1 MTGLLYLLNIACSS
15 GQSALC
21 KQYAKNGGN
30 STVFNI
36 NKALAGIAVF
46 VIWACIQG
54 FSFPLPTVLMGIGY
68 GVSLCISMHTGLRH

>member
-15 GQSALC
+15 AQSALC
-21 KQYAKNGGN
+21 KQYAKSGGN

-46 VIWACIQG
+46 VI
-54 FSFPLPTVLMGIGY
+54 
-68 GVSLCISMHTGLRH
+68 